1 MPCKAAA
8 GTTEERSRSEE
19 SVNSL
24 DSEDSISS
32 LPVIKEAR
40 TEDAT
45 AAAAQAPLR
54 QLSPPALSAATPAA
68 AEEVVPLAALVAVN
82 VDRNEEASFGLLK
95 EPRPPSA
102 DVRCATKEGE
112 GAPAIPTDLLQLLS
126 G

>member
-1 MPCKAAA
+1 MPRKAAA
-8 GTTEERSRSEE
+8 ATTKERSSSEE
-19 SVNSL
+19 SVS
-24 DSEDSISS
+24 SVDSISS
-32 LPVIKEAR
+32 LPIIKEAR

-45 AAAAQAPLR
+45 VTAAQAPTC
-54 QLSPPALSAATPAA
+54 QLSPPATSAAMPGA

-95 EPRPPSA
+95 EPGAPSA
-102 DVRCATKEGE
+102 DVRRVTTEGE

>member
-1 MPCKAAA
+1 MPRKAATGA
-8 GTTEERSRSEE
+8 KKERSPSKE
-19 SVNSL
+19 SVS
-24 DSEDSISS
+24 SVDSITS
-32 LPVIKEAR
+32 LPAIKEAR

-45 AAAAQAPLR
+45 VAAAQAPPG
-54 QLSPPALSAATPAA
+54 QLSSPAPSAAMPAA

-95 EPRPPSA
+95 EPGPPSA
-102 DVRCATKEGE
+102 DVRRATKEGE